1 MEMRR
6 VNTKKAIL
14 GVVAAATCFASV
26 ADATIIYSTPG
37 TTSVTTTVRDNII
50 VDGAGTTVNVG
61 TGGTIRGV
69 SDPNLGMFNA
79 AARTRRGT
87 LHVSG
92 TGRIIADS
100 GQDAINMTGNPSVV
114 RLSNRATV
122 IGDIVNEFTP
132 PGWSSEATSPVR
144 LYLEDRAGV
153 IGDIRY
159 AGYMRMED
167 NAWILGDIINP
178 LSGNLNLDMRGGLVA
193 GQLQMGDLND
203 YILNMSGGVILGGV
217 RGDAGFMDL
226 TMTGGTIFNGF
237 HTGDFVTGAIHGGN
251 IFGGVD
257 ITNVSPGPT
266 SNLLIDGGR
275 FNASAGDYLFSM
287 SHERTGIST
296 ASASLDIYG
305 GEFGYLEQGLGFFL
319 DHWVDFSIYG
329 WGLTFDGSI
338 LSGYLMD
345 GSWFSNAFT
354 FGSGWSGTFN
364 INNVMAPMALTASL
378 DGLSAATSLE
388 AQSVPEPGTMGLLAA
403 CVVAMMMFGRRRLAA
418 SSILQRT
425 Y

>member
-6 VNTKKAIL
+6 VDTKKAIL
-14 GVVAAATCFASV
+14 GVVAAATCYASV

-61 TGGTIRGV
+61 SGGTIRGV
-69 SDPNLGMFNA
+69 NDPNLGMFNA

-92 TGRIIADS
+92 NGRIIADS

-122 IGDIVNEFTP
+122 VGDIVNEFTP

-167 NAWILGDIINP
+167 NAWIVGSIVNP
-178 LSGNLNLDMRGGLVA
+178 LSGNLSLDMRGGLVT

-203 YILNMSGGVILGGV
+203 YVFNMSGGAILGGV
-217 RGDAGFMDL
+217 RGDAGFLDMN
-226 TMTGGTIFNGF
+226 MTGGTIFNGF
-237 HTGDFVTGAIHGGN
+237 HTGDFVTGEIHGGN

-257 ITNVSPGPT
+257 IANVSFGPA
-266 SNLLIDGGR
+266 SSLLIDGGR
-275 FNASAGDYLFSM
+275 FNADAGDYLFSM
-287 SHERTGIST
+287 SHQRTGLST
-296 ASASLDIYG
+296 SSASLDIYG
-305 GEFGYLEQGLGFFL
+305 GEFGYLQQGLGFFL
-319 DHWVDFSIYG
+319 DYWVDFSIYG
-329 WGLTFDGSI
+329 WDLTFTGGI

-345 GSWFSNAFT
+345 GSWFSNPFT

-364 INNVMAPMALTASL
+364 IHNVMVPMALVASL
-378 DGLSAATSLE
+378 DPLSASTNLE
-388 AQSVPEPGTMGLLAA
+388 SQSVPEPGTLGMLAA
-403 CVVAMMMFGRRRLAA
+403 CLVGMLMFGRRRLQGAA
-418 SSILQRT
+418 PDLRFG
-425 Y
+425 